1 MTAPRSSKVVEV
13 PAALTKVQQPRY
25 GYGEADGERLFQV
38 EPAPDDA
45 VLFQRAPPLS
55 SGGIRLGS
63 DSL

>member
-1 MTAPRSSKVVEV
+1 MTAPRPSKVVEV

-45 VLFQRAPPLS
+45 SPFPARPSSLFRRDQTAV
-55 SGGIRLGS
+55 
-63 DSL
+63 